1 MSVRAMGMMKTNTET
16 HMKIA
21 IASGKGGTGKTTVAV
36 NLALSIPDAQLIDCD
51 VEEPNCNLFLNKEL
65 ERIAESKI
73 TVPNID
79 EELCTHCGKCSEMC
93 RFNAI
98 ATLPEKVILFPTLCH
113 SCGGC
118 ILACPENAISG
129 KEKITGIISRS
140 SNKKD
145 HPMLYEGVLNIGES
159 MASPVITELKR
170 SIEPGIPTIIDSPP
184 GTGCPVMTT
193 LEDTDHCILVTEP
206 TPFGLH
212 DLKLAVKMV
221 KIMNI
226 PFGVIINRS
235 EQENCIIDE
244 YCDQEN
250 IEVLM
255 RIPLNKRIA
264 ELYSDGIPFVEEMPE
279 WKERFTNLFERIVN
293 KKELA

>member
-1 MSVRAMGMMKTNTET
+1 
-16 HMKIA
+16 MKIA

-36 NLALSIPDAQLIDCD
+36 NLALSIPNSQLIDCD

-65 ERIAESKI
+65 EPIASSEI

-79 EELCTHCGKCSEMC
+79 EELCTYCRKCSQMC

-98 ATLPEKVILFPTLCH
+98 ATLPEKIILFPTLCH

-118 ILACPENAISG
+118 ILVCPENAILG
-129 KEKITGIISRS
+129 KEKCTGIISRPADME
-140 SNKKD
+140 D
-145 HPMLYEGVLNIGES
+145 HPRLYEGVLNIGES
-159 MASPVITELKR
+159 MASPVIKELKKW
-170 SIEPGIPTIIDSPP
+170 IEPNTVAIIDSPP

-193 LEDTDHCILVTEP
+193 LENTDHCILVTEP

-212 DLKLAVKMV
+212 DLRLAVEMV
-221 KIMNI
+221 KMMNI

-235 EQENCIIDE
+235 EQGNLIIEE
-244 YCDQEN
+244 YCDKEN
-250 IEVLM
+250 IDVMM

-264 ELYSDGIPFVEEMPE
+264 ELYSQGMPFVEEMPE
-279 WKERFTNLFERIVN
+279 WKERFSDLFEKIVN
-293 KKELA
+293 EKELA